1 MKRIA
6 ALAFTLFIAAP
17 SLGAAE
23 PEKGKALNEQHC
35 LQCHGGEVMTR
46 PDRRVQDRGQL
57 RNQVSRC
64 EQNLNLRWFEDDI
77 DNVTEFLNR
86 DFYHF
91 Q

>member
-1 MKRIA
+1 MIRTA
-6 ALAFTLFIAAP
+6 ALALTLLILAP

-23 PEKGKALNEQHC
+23 PEKGKALHDKHC

-77 DNVTEFLNR
+77 DNVTELLNR

-91 Q
+91 P